1 VRLSPESL
9 AAALARG
16 LRNAYLV
23 TGVEPLLIAES
34 CDAIRARARTEG
46 YGEREVHFIERG
58 FRWHELLA
66 DTSTLSLFAE
76 RRLIE
81 LRLSG
86 ALDAEG
92 SRVLQSLVE
101 QPPPDTVLLV
111 SGAVE
116 RKALKNAWIA
126 AFEKAGVLV
135 IAEAVPRR
143 ELPAWILRRLA
154 RQGVVVEQDAAEFIA
169 DRVEGNL
176 LAAQQE
182 IERIALL
189 SPAGAA
195 SLDEVTA
202 LVADSARFDVFELA
216 GAALSGNAGR
226 ALRILA
232 GLRAE
237 GEEPP
242 LILWALTSDLR
253 AVSRVAKRLES
264 QRSLDDALRAE
275 QVWSNRQGPVR
286 AALQRLQRTDIDA
299 LIVAAGRADL
309 LAKGGLRG
317 DPWIALESLVARLA
331 GVPLAA

>member
-9 AAALARG
+9 AAELARG
-16 LRNAYLV
+16 LHTAYLV

-34 CDAIRARARTEG
+34 CAAIRERARAAG
-46 YGEREVHFIERG
+46 FGEREVHFVERG
-58 FRWHELLA
+58 FRWHDLAA
-66 DTSTLSLFAE
+66 DTSNLSLFAE

-81 LRLSG
+81 IKLSG
-86 ALDAEG
+86 SLDAEG
-92 SRVLQSLVE
+92 SKALQGLAE
-101 QPPPDTVLLV
+101 QPPADTLLLV
-111 SGAVE
+111 SGVVD
-116 RKALKNAWIA
+116 RKALKNAWIV
-126 AFEKAGVLV
+126 AFEKSAVLV
-135 IAEAVPRR
+135 IAESVSRR
-143 ELPAWILRRLA
+143 ELPVWVLRRLA
-154 RQGVVVEQDAAEFIA
+154 ARGIDIEKDAAEFIA

-189 SPAGAA
+189 SPAGRV
-195 SLDEVTA
+195 SLDEISA
-202 LVADSARFDVFELA
+202 LVTDSARFDVFDLA
-216 GAALSGNAGR
+216 GAALSGNAAR

-242 LILWALTSDLR
+242 LILWALTNDLR
-253 AVSRVAKRLES
+253 AVSRVAKRLER
-264 QRSLDDALRAE
+264 QRSVEDALRAE
-275 QVWSNRQGPVR
+275 QVWSNRQGHVR
-286 AALQRLQRTDIDA
+286 AALQRLDRAEIDA

-317 DPWIALESLVARLA
+317 DPWIALESLVARMA

>member
-1 VRLSPESL
+1 MRLSPESL

-46 YGEREVHFIERG
+46 YGEREVHFVERG
-58 FRWHELLA
+58 FRWHDLLA
-66 DTSTLSLFAE
+66 DTSNLSLFAE

-81 LRLSG
+81 LKLSG
-86 ALDAEG
+86 PLDAEG
-92 SRVLQSLVE
+92 SRVLQGLVE

-111 SGAVE
+111 SGVVE

-135 IAEAVPRR
+135 VAEAVPRR
-143 ELPAWILRRLA
+143 DLPAWILRRLA
-154 RQGVVVEQDAAEFIA
+154 QQGVVVGQDAAELIA

-189 SPAGAA
+189 SPAGTAT
-195 SLDEVTA
+195 LDQVSA
-202 LVADSARFDVFELA
+202 LVTDSARFDVFELA

-232 GLRAE
+232 GLRSE

-242 LILWALTSDLR
+242 LILWALANDLR
-253 AVSRVAKRLES
+253 AVSRVAKRLER

-275 QVWSNRQGPVR
+275 QVWSNRQAPVR
-286 AALQRLQRTDIDA
+286 AALQRLRRPDIDA

-317 DPWIALESLVARLA
+317 DPWIALESLVARMA

>member
-34 CDAIRARARTEG
+34 CDAIRGRARAEG
-46 YGEREVHFIERG
+46 FGEREVHFVERG

-66 DTSTLSLFAE
+66 DTSNLSLFAE

-81 LRLSG
+81 LKLSG

-92 SRVLQSLVE
+92 SKALQGLAEHPPADAVLI
-101 QPPPDTVLLV
+101 V
-111 SGAVE
+111 SGVVD

-126 AFEKAGVLV
+126 AFEKSAVLV
-135 IAEAVPRR
+135 MAEPVPRR
-143 ELPAWILRRLA
+143 ELAAWIVRRLA
-154 RQGVVVEQDAAEFIA
+154 ARGIEIGKDAADLVA

-182 IERIALL
+182 VERIALL
-189 SPAGAA
+189 SPAGRV
-195 SLDEVTA
+195 SIDEVGA
-202 LVADSARFDVFELA
+202 LVNDSARFDVFELT
-216 GAALSGNAGR
+216 GAALGGNAAR

-242 LILWALTSDLR
+242 LILWALTNDLR
-253 AVSRVAKRLES
+253 AVSRVAKRLER
-264 QRSLDDALRAE
+264 QRSVEDALRAE

-286 AALQRLQRTDIDA
+286 SALQRLGRAEIDA
-299 LIVAAGRADL
+299 LILAAGRVDL

-317 DPWIALESLVARLA
+317 DPWVALESLVARIA

>member
-16 LRNAYLV
+16 LSNAYLV
-23 TGVEPLLIAES
+23 TGAEPLLIAES
-34 CDAIRARARTEG
+34 CDAIRERARAAG
-46 YGEREVHFIERG
+46 FGEREVHFVERG

-66 DTSTLSLFAE
+66 DTSNLSLFAE

-81 LRLSG
+81 LKLSG

-92 SRVLQSLVE
+92 SKALQGLAE
-101 QPPPDTVLLV
+101 RPPADTVLLI
-111 SGAVE
+111 SGVVD

-126 AFEKAGVLV
+126 AFEKSGVLV
-135 IAEAVPRR
+135 MAEAVPRR

-154 RQGVVVEQDAAEFIA
+154 ARGVDVENDVAELIA

-176 LAAQQE
+176 LAGQQE
-182 IERIALL
+182 IERIALS
-189 SPAGAA
+189 SPGGRV
-195 SLDEVTA
+195 SLDEVSA
-202 LVADSARFDVFELA
+202 LVSDSARFDVFELA
-216 GAALSGNAGR
+216 GAALSGNAAR

-242 LILWALTSDLR
+242 LILWALTNDLR
-253 AVSRVAKRLES
+253 AVSRVAKRLER
-264 QRSLDDALRAE
+264 QRSVDDALRAE

-286 AALQRLQRTDIDA
+286 AALQRLQRTEIDA

-309 LAKGGLRG
+309 VAKGGLRG
-317 DPWIALESLVARLA
+317 DPWLALESLVARMA

>member
-34 CDAIRARARTEG
+34 CDAIRARARVEG
-46 YGEREVHFIERG
+46 YGEREVHFVERG

-66 DTSTLSLFAE
+66 DMSNLSLFAE

-81 LRLSG
+81 LKLPG
-86 ALDAEG
+86 TLDPES
-92 SRVLQSLVE
+92 SRALQSLVE

-111 SGAVE
+111 SATVE

-135 IAEAVPRR
+135 MAEAVPRR

-154 RQGVVVEQDAAEFIA
+154 QQGVVVEQDAAEFIA

-195 SLDEVTA
+195 TLDQVSA
-202 LVADSARFDVFELA
+202 LVTDSARFDVFELA

-242 LILWALTSDLR
+242 LILWALTNDLR
-253 AVSRVAKRLES
+253 AVSRVAKRLER

-286 AALQRLQRTDIDA
+286 AALQRLQRADIDA

-317 DPWIALESLVARLA
+317 DPWIALESLVARIA

>member
-1 VRLSPESL
+1 MRLSPESL

-46 YGEREVHFIERG
+46 YGEREVHFVERG
-58 FRWHELLA
+58 FRWHDLLA
-66 DTSTLSLFAE
+66 DTSNLSLFAD

-81 LRLSG
+81 LKLSG
-86 ALDAEG
+86 PLDAEG
-92 SRVLQSLVE
+92 SRVLQGLVE

-111 SGAVE
+111 SGVVE

-135 IAEAVPRR
+135 VAEAVPRR
-143 ELPAWILRRLA
+143 DLPARILRRLA
-154 RQGVVVEQDAAEFIA
+154 QQGVVVGQDAAELIA

-189 SPAGAA
+189 SPAGTAT
-195 SLDEVTA
+195 LDQVSA
-202 LVADSARFDVFELA
+202 LVTDSARFDVFELA

-232 GLRAE
+232 GLRSE

-242 LILWALTSDLR
+242 LILWALANDLR
-253 AVSRVAKRLES
+253 AVSRVAKRLER

-275 QVWSNRQGPVR
+275 QVWSNRQAPVR
-286 AALQRLQRTDIDA
+286 AALQRLRRTDIDA

-317 DPWIALESLVARLA
+317 DPWIALESLVARMA

>member
-1 VRLSPESL
+1 MRLSPESL

-46 YGEREVHFIERG
+46 YGEREVHFVERG
-58 FRWHELLA
+58 FRWHDLLA
-66 DTSTLSLFAE
+66 DTSNLSLFAE

-81 LRLSG
+81 LKLSG
-86 ALDAEG
+86 PLDAEG
-92 SRVLQSLVE
+92 SRVLQGLVE

-111 SGAVE
+111 SGVVD

-126 AFEKAGVLV
+126 AFEKTGVLV
-135 IAEAVPRR
+135 VAEAVPRR
-143 ELPAWILRRLA
+143 DLPEWILRRLA
-154 RQGVVVEQDAAEFIA
+154 QQGVIVEQDAAEFIA

-189 SPAGAA
+189 SPGGTAT
-195 SLDEVTA
+195 LDQVSA
-202 LVADSARFDVFELA
+202 LVTDSARFDVFELA

-232 GLRAE
+232 GLRSE

-242 LILWALTSDLR
+242 LILWALTNDLR
-253 AVSRVAKRLES
+253 AVSRVAKRLER

-275 QVWSNRQGPVR
+275 QVWSNRQAPVR
-286 AALQRLQRTDIDA
+286 AALQRLRRTDIDA

-317 DPWIALESLVARLA
+317 DPWIALESLVARMA